1 MKTRFL
7 KATLALVCVVAVGT
21 GSWKSYQAYV
31 MNGNEVDAL
40 LTENIEALSDDSDI
54 REFRTQKCYMTEENK
69 GSNEYICPKGTNS
82 SKVYDCPN
90 ELDKADP
97 YSASGFCVIE
107 VKK

>member
-1 MKTRFL
+1 MKTPFL

-54 REFRTQKCYMTEENK
+54 REFRTQKCYMTEDNK
-69 GSNEYICPKGTNS
+69 GSN
-82 SKVYDCPN
+82 
-90 ELDKADP
+90 
-97 YSASGFCVIE
+97 
-107 VKK
+107 